1 MIFATGKYWIG
12 GSLKNKRGSSA
23 VEFAMILPLM
33 IIFLAVVI
41 DFGRLMMDYHA
52 ASKSVR
58 DASRYLSRVEVTC
71 DATGGAVD
79 NAQDVTIAKNLAL
92 SGSINAP
99 AAGDYLLS
107 YWTDPST
114 ITVTVTCIENTGQFE
129 GRYTAITHIPSLT
142 VTATVPFTML
152 FGVIAF
158 SGPPLSFVTSTNM
171 AWMAV

>member
-1 MIFATGKYWIG
+1 MIFAKVKYWIG
-12 GSLKNKRGSSA
+12 GSLKNKLGSAA

-58 DASRYLSRVEVTC
+58 DASRYLTRVEVTC
-71 DATGGAVD
+71 DAAGGAVN
-79 NAQDVTIAKNLAL
+79 NAQDITIAKNLAL

-99 AAGDYLLS
+99 AVGDYLLS

-114 ITVTVTCIENTGQFE
+114 IMITITCIENTGQYE
-129 GRYTAITHIPSLT
+129 GRYTSIAYIPSLT
-142 VTATVPFTML
+142 VTATVPFTLL

-171 AWMAV
+171 AWMAI